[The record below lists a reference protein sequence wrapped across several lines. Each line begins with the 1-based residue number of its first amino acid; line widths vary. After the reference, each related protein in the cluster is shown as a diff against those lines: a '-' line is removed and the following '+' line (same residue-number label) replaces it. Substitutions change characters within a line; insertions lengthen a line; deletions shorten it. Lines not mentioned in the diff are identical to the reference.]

1 MNYIKQ
7 NHLSILIILFLVSSS
22 LFGGSGS
29 LFGARADLTTV
40 TNPWT
45 FSNSASDG
53 GVTSASTTITTLKIG
68 QNGTALTRVNSGF
81 CNIKTGVATIAA
93 SSSIA
98 VDCGGGSFGATA
110 LAGITVTDRVIL
122 GQPTTTPA
130 IGANV
135 GTGLQ
140 VLGAS
145 ASTTAGFITVILFN
159 GTGGIFTWTAAASS
173 SWPYVV
179 AR

>member
-22 LFGGSGS
+22 LFEGSGS

-40 TNPWT
+40 TNPW
-45 FSNSASDG
+45 
-53 GVTSASTTITTLKIG
+53 TLKIG

-110 LAGITVTDRVIL
+110 LIGITVTDRVLL

-130 IGANV
+130 IGANA